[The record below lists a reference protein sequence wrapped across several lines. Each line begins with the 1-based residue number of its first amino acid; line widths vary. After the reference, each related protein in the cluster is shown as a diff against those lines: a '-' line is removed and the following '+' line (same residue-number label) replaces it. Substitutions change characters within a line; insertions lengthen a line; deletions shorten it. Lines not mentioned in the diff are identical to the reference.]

1 MVKKLEKRLN
11 TLSRDME
18 GIKKSQIELLEMKTI
33 LS

>member
-11 TLSRDME
+11 TLSRDTE
-18 GIKKSQIELLEMKTI
+18 DIKKSQIELLEMKTI